1 MKRAEKNSKKLST
14 TFKNY
19 HDYGF
24 SVNDFP
30 SQPGKE
36 RKELKHD
43 AQEFSSM
50 TQNEYPKL
58 RNGLEAHP
66 VQHCGKKMFLLR
78 DRIGYAPES
87 LIFPPPVVSILS
99 NMNGSNSLRDLQAD
113 FMRQTGQLLYLEDLQ
128 NLVETLDEHLFL
140 DNDRFRSLEAKE
152 VSEFLG
158 NPVRKMRHAGVSY
171 PTNAEE
177 LRERLHSFFQPENG
191 GPCFPDPSGAHA
203 GRIVGLVAPHIDL
216 NAGGACFAHAYKS
229 AVEALAPETWIVL
242 GTGHD
247 FVENCFALTIKDFE
261 TPLGSVRCDTQICEE
276 LLRRTPFDIRASE
289 YNHRTEHTIEFQAV
303 FLSYL
308 QPQARIV
315 PILCSF
321 GHEEWRSCK
330 NLVDDFARNIAEL
343 VFGEKY
349 SVGLIASVDLAHVG
363 PRYGD
368 RYKPHTATIEENLSS
383 DASLLKLIEQCRA
396 DDFINQ
402 INREANGRKICGV
415 APLYTMAKALE
426 GRVHGNTL
434 CQSHAVVDEQGSF
447 VTFASMAFYLD

>member
-1 MKRAEKNSKKLST
+1 M
-14 TFKNY
+14 
-19 HDYGF
+19 
-24 SVNDFP
+24 V
-30 SQPGKE
+30 
-36 RKELKHD
+36 
-43 AQEFSSM
+43 
-50 TQNEYPKL
+50 
-58 RNGLEAHP
+58 
-66 VQHCGKKMFLLR
+66 LLR

-87 LIFPPPVVSILS
+87 LVFPPPVVSILV

-113 FMRQTGQLLYLEDLQ
+113 FMRQTGQLLYMEDLQ
-128 NLVETLDEHLFL
+128 NLVKTLDEHLFL
-140 DNDRFRSLEAKE
+140 DNDRFRSLAAKQI
-152 VSEFLG
+152 SEFLG
-158 NPVRKMRHAGVSY
+158 SPVRKMRHAGVSY
-171 PTNAEE
+171 PTNPEE
-177 LRERLHSFFQPENG
+177 LRKRLYSFFSPENG
-191 GPCFPDPSGAHA
+191 GPGFPDAAGAHA
-203 GRIVGLVAPHIDL
+203 GKIVGLVAPHIDL

-229 AVEALAPETWIVL
+229 AAEALEPETWIVL

-247 FVENCFALTIKDFE
+247 FVKNCFALTIKDFE
-261 TPLGSVRCDTQICEE
+261 TPLGKVPCDTEICNE

-308 QPQARIV
+308 QPKARIV

-330 NLVDDFARNIAEL
+330 DLVDDFAQNLAEL

-368 RYKPHTATIEENLSS
+368 RHKPHKAAIGKNLSS
-383 DASLLKLIEQCRA
+383 DASLLKLLEQCRA

-402 INREANGRKICGV
+402 INRDANSRNICGV

-426 GRVHGNTL
+426 RRVHGSTL
-434 CQSHAVVDEQGSF
+434 RQSHAIVDEQGSF
-447 VTFASMAFYLD
+447 VTFASMAFYTD